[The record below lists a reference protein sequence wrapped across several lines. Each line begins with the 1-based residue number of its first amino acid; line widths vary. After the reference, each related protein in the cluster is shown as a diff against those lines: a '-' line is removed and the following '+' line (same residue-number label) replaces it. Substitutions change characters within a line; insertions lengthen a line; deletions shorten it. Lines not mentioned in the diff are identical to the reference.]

1 LTVFDT
7 KRYAKLPEV
16 PTVAEEMPGFVPG
29 RTWIGLLG
37 PPNVPAA
44 ITARLHDEIVRILN
58 STDVQQVL
66 GENGLES
73 IANTPSDFAAMIKED
88 AKLWD
93 AAAAS
98 AGLLKQ

>member
-1 LTVFDT
+1 MTVFDT

-16 PTVAEEMPGFVPG
+16 PTIAEEMPGFVPG

-37 PPNVPAA
+37 PSNVPAA

>member
-1 LTVFDT
+1 VFDT
-7 KRYAKLPEV
+7 KHYAKLPEV
-16 PTVAEEMPGFVPG
+16 PTIAEEMPGFVPG

-37 PPNVPAA
+37 PSNVPAA